1 GYGLYCYHEIALLI
15 SHNLIEMVGLKND
28 VTALIIGKPIIAFA
42 LLWPMAELSWKY
54 FEKPLLKL
62 KRHFYG

>member
-1 GYGLYCYHEIALLI
+1 
-15 SHNLIEMVGLKND
+15 
-28 VTALIIGKPIIAFA
+28 KPIIAFA